1 MKSQRRGV
9 CHPVAELAKLSGS
22 CTGSLAQ
29 RWCSRWMNDHAGNA
43 MAGDTNTIAARP
55 SVAFTHRVVL
65 RERWAA
71 SWSTVNMT
79 KMARAFAATV
89 SAHGSRCS
97 IAAQLERA
105 KTARAA
111 RRGRP
116 SATRS
121 SAPTRPDRGVLGS
134 SRCRRVGEPAR
145 RRTSAASRGAVPAY
159 VMSPTSSS
167 LGRILLLG
175 ALGPAPIRPRTLT
188 GLML

>member
-1 MKSQRRGV
+1 MNSQRRGV

-22 CTGSLAQ
+22 CAGSLAQ

-55 SVAFTHRVVL
+55 SVAFTQPIVL

-97 IAAQLERA
+97 IAAQLEKA

-111 RRGRP
+111 KKRETVGHEILGTDPPGSGSPRVV
-116 SATRS
+116 AV
-121 SAPTRPDRGVLGS
+121 PTRGGACTETDISGFARGGCPHMS
-134 SRCRRVGEPAR
+134 CRRPAHR
-145 RRTSAASRGAVPAY
+145 WVASSCSER
-159 VMSPTSSS
+159 S
-167 LGRILLLG
+167 
-175 ALGPAPIRPRTLT
+175 GPPLF
-188 GLML
+188 GLEL